1 MEKRLYR
8 SRSDRMLWGVCGG
21 LAKYFDMDPTIVRV
35 LAVLL
40 IFANGLGIL
49 AYIIMAIVVPLE
61 GSKVA
66 TPKEAMKENVEEM
79 KETASELG
87 REVRST
93 FAEEEE
99 ESEAVDKVRHR
110 RRSILGI
117 LIIVIGLLFLL
128 DSFNLFWWF
137 SWGNL
142 WPLILVAVGL
152 LIILSTRRR

>member
-21 LAKYFDMDPTIVRV
+21 LAKYFGMDPTIVRV

-61 GSKVA
+61 GSKA
-66 TPKEAMKENVEEM
+66 AEPKEAMKENVEEM

-128 DSFNLFWWF
+128 GSLDLFWWF

-152 LIILSTRRR
+152 LIIFSTRRK